1 MVWHAVLL
9 CTLMS
14 HGISVQIFGLVSCF
28 LFNREIQGILDR
40 KCSQKHPVHAR
51 VPQGS
56 IPGPILSL
64 SYINYPLD
72 DVTCNIFACNM
83 LLSMLMIL
91 LYFKC
96 DQAFDQWQHLEY
108 MVLEFHTVHA
118 F

>member
-64 SYINYPLD
+64 SYINYPPD
-72 DVTCNIFACNM
+72 DATCNIFACNM

-91 LYFKC
+91 LSILSVIR
-96 DQAFDQWQHLEY
+96 HSISGN
-108 MVLEFHTVHA
+108 T
-118 F
+118 